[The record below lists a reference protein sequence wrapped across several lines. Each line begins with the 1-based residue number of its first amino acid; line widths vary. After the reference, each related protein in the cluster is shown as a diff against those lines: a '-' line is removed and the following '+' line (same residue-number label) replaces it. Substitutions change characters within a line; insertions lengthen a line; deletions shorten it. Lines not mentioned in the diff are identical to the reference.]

1 MRLLENSHTQT
12 DKKVLLEN
20 DQVKIEQTKLSEDLS
35 TTTITIHAGGEYAF
49 TARSGV
55 VQTYVGE
62 GTISNGS
69 ENLNLSIFNKIALV
83 RGERIKITNN
93 NNIPLIFNI
102 ISAN

>member
-1 MRLLENSHTQT
+1 MRLLENLHTQS
-12 DKKVLLEN
+12 DKNLLLEN

-35 TTTITIHAGGEYAF
+35 TTTITIYAECEYEF
-49 TARSGV
+49 TARSCV

-69 ENLNLSIFNKIALV
+69 ENFNLGIFNKIALV
-83 RGERIKITNN
+83 RGERIKVINN
-93 NNIPLIFNI
+93 NKIPLILNI